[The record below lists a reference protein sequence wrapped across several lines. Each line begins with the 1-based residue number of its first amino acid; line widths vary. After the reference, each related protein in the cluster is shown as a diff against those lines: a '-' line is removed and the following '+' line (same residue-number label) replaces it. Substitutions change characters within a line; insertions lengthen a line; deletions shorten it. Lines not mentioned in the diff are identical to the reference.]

1 MVKSGGRQGEQ
12 RAPDCGPTLV
22 GFGVDSPSKSRV
34 TTTSKERERTD
45 RQRTS
50 PLFFLERRV
59 WIAVRSVVPMRF
71 VWDGSTGRI
80 RCGRHRKV
88 GSLLASRSSSPS
100 SSPLQPDR
108 AGRRRHP
115 HDQSER
121 SSDEDEK
128 SWLFQGG
135 VVGRGVGG
143 MSGKLAGRQD
153 ELLRAL
159 KTSF

>member
-1 MVKSGGRQGEQ
+1 M
-12 RAPDCGPTLV
+12 
-22 GFGVDSPSKSRV
+22 DSPSKSRA

-50 PLFFLERRV
+50 PLFFLRTEGTGL
-59 WIAVRSVVPMRF
+59 RSGQLFRCASCGTAQLAGFGVV
-71 VWDGSTGRI
+71 
-80 RCGRHRKV
+80 RHRKV
-88 GSLLASRSSSPS
+88 GSLLASRSSLPT
-100 SSPLQPDR
+100 SSPRPSHQ
-108 AGRRRHP
+108 AGRRQRRQ
-115 HDQSER
+115 DQSER

-128 SWLFQGG
+128 SLLFQGG

>member
-1 MVKSGGRQGEQ
+1 M
-12 RAPDCGPTLV
+12 
-22 GFGVDSPSKSRV
+22 DSPSKSRA

-50 PLFFLERRV
+50 PLFFLRTEGTGL
-59 WIAVRSVVPMRF
+59 RSGQLFRCASCGTAQLAGFGVV
-71 VWDGSTGRI
+71 
-80 RCGRHRKV
+80 RHRKV
-88 GSLLASRSSSPS
+88 GSLLASRSSLPTSLPRPS
-100 SSPLQPDR
+100 LKRVVDR
-108 AGRRRHP
+108 VGRTN
-115 HDQSER
+115 SER
-121 SSDEDEK
+121 SSDEDKK
-128 SWLFQGG
+128 SLLFQGG

>member
-1 MVKSGGRQGEQ
+1 M
-12 RAPDCGPTLV
+12 
-22 GFGVDSPSKSRV
+22 DSPSKSRV
-34 TTTSKERERTD
+34 TTSISIESSD
-45 RQRTS
+45 I
-50 PLFFLERRV
+50 
-59 WIAVRSVVPMRF
+59 IA
-71 VWDGSTGRI
+71 
-80 RCGRHRKV
+80 
-88 GSLLASRSSSPS
+88 SSIA
-100 SSPLQPDR
+100 Q
-108 AGRRRHP
+108 AGRRQSRQ
-115 HDQSER
+115 DQSER

>member
-1 MVKSGGRQGEQ
+1 M
-12 RAPDCGPTLV
+12 
-22 GFGVDSPSKSRV
+22 DSPSKSRV

-50 PLFFLERRV
+50 PLFFLRTEGTGL
-59 WIAVRSVVPMRF
+59 RSGQLFRCASCGTAQLTGFGVV
-71 VWDGSTGRI
+71 
-80 RCGRHRKV
+80 
-88 GSLLASRSSSPS
+88 SPS
-100 SSPLQPDR
+100 KSRVTTSISIESSDIIASSLAQ
-108 AGRRRHP
+108 AGRRQSRQ
-115 HDQSER
+115 DQSER